1 MIALM
6 LDWLK
11 TPMAAPETANLKTM
25 RMAIL
30 GLAIALG
37 VLVLFLKPL
46 MVSIGPATGGALAG
60 VVLALVV
67 LVPVYVIIKN
77 RADNAHIDAILA
89 ARGPGDAE

>member
-11 TPMAAPETANLKTM
+11 TPMAAPETANLKAM

-30 GLAIALG
+30 GLAIALA

-46 MVSIGPATGGALAG
+46 IVSIGPATGGALAG
-60 VVLALVV
+60 VVLALAV
-67 LVPVYVIIKN
+67 LVPSYVIIKN
-77 RADNAHIDAILA
+77 QADNAHIDAIVA
-89 ARGPGDAE
+89 ARVPGDAE